1 MTLLRSHVALM
12 FFYAVATALFFAL
25 LWREQRKER
34 IRLFL
39 IIFCSMFFG
48 GIIFGWVM
56 FPYPLR

>member
-1 MTLLRSHVALM
+1 MTLLRNHVALM

>member
-34 IRLFL
+34 LRLFL